1 MTKETEMS
9 EQQPQEVKL
18 GDAFRNLGKNIVDV
32 FRAAWESPERK
43 NLQEELE
50 NGLNEFSNSIKKEV
64 DEFSVTPTG
73 QQIKSDVESLKERI
87 RSGETEAKV
96 RSEVLN
102 ALRIV
107 NTQLERIT
115 QEISDKKAPTGSE
128 ETSPQNDPSN
138 PPSQG

>member
-1 MTKETEMS
+1 MS
-9 EQQPQEVKL
+9 EEQPQEEKL
-18 GDAFRNLGKNIVDV
+18 GEAFRNLGKNIVDV

-50 NGLNEFSNSIKKEV
+50 SGLNEFSNSIKKEV
-64 DEFSVTPTG
+64 DEFAATPTG
-73 QQIKSDVESLKERI
+73 QQIKSDVESIKESI

-107 NTQLERIT
+107 NTQLERIS
-115 QEISDKKAPTGSE
+115 QEFSEKKAPNSAEGTP
-128 ETSPQNDPSN
+128 PQNDSSSPS
-138 PPSQG
+138 SQG